1 MGKQRKQW
9 SQDVKETIVLAA
21 LQGEQSVAALARS
34 YGVNENLIHK
44 WKAQFLEAGRRGLQ
58 GNRLSTIET
67 RLEAENDRLKRILA
81 EKELEL
87 DIAKKVRR
95 L

>member
-9 SQDVKETIVLAA
+9 SKDVKETIVLAA

-44 WKAQFLEAGRRGLQ
+44 WKA
-58 GNRLSTIET
+58 
-67 RLEAENDRLKRILA
+67 
-81 EKELEL
+81 
-87 DIAKKVRR
+87 
-95 L
+95 

>member
-9 SQDVKETIVLAA
+9 PAELKESIVLAA
-21 LQGEQSVAALARS
+21 LQGEQPIAALARS

-44 WKAQFLEAGRRGLQ
+44 WKAQFLEAGRQGLQ
-58 GNRLSTIET
+58 GKQATTTESRLA
-67 RLEAENDRLKRILA
+67 AENDRLKRIVA

>member
-9 SQDVKETIVLAA
+9 SKDLKETIVLAA

-34 YGVNENLIHK
+34 YGVNENLIRK

-58 GNRLSTIET
+58 GNRSSTIET
-67 RLEAENDRLKRILA
+67 RLEVENDRLKRILA